1 MLDELVMA
9 GGTAVVGAMAT
20 DSWMLARTR
29 VAELFRRRGG
39 VERQQAIEGQ
49 LDSNAQLVA
58 EAEDGD
64 QVRQTLLPLWQLELR
79 SLLRRD
85 PAAAEELRALI
96 EEVRP
101 TGNSE
106 SKWVQDVVVRDNAK
120 AFLVQGGNIVNHHH
134 GTESAPGRTAE
145 PPQGERKV
153 EGEGTAGSTR

>member
-1 MLDELVMA
+1 MLDELVTA

-39 VERQQAIEGQ
+39 EERQQAIEGQ
-49 LDSNAQLVA
+49 LDSNARLVA

-101 TGNSE
+101 AGNSE
-106 SKWVQDVVVRDNAK
+106 SKWVQRRRRTGQREGVPGAGRKHRQPPPQPRVSAG
-120 AFLVQGGNIVNHHH
+120 AFR
-134 GTESAPGRTAE
+134 RTAA
-145 PPQGERKV
+145 GRK
-153 EGEGTAGSTR
+153 GRG

>member
-1 MLDELVMA
+1 MLDELVTA

-39 VERQQAIEGQ
+39 EERQQAIEGQ
-49 LDSNAQLVA
+49 LDSNARLVA

-101 TGNSE
+101 AGNSE

-134 GTESAPGRTAE
+134 SPESAPARSAE
-145 PPQGERKV
+145 PPQREGRV
-153 EGEGTAGSTR
+153 EGEGTAGAAR